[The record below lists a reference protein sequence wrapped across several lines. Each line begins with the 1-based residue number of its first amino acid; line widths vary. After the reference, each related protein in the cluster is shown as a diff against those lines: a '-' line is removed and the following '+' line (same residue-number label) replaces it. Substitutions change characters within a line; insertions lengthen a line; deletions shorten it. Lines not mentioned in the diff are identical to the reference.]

1 MSKPTT
7 KIQQKRGILMKIE
20 RALIEIKLETLRAT
34 AKHISFQSQHEG
46 YAIIK
51 EELDKLWAEIKKI
64 HNLRERN
71 ANIRK
76 EAIQVG
82 AMAVRFLMDLYEE

>member
-1 MSKPTT
+1 
-7 KIQQKRGILMKIE
+7 MKIE